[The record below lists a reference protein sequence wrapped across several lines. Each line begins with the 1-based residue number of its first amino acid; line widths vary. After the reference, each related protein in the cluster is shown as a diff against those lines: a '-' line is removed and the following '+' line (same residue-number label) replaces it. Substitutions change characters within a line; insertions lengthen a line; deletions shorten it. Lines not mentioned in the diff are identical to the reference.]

1 MSRLRTCLP
10 LAFALVLIPALNAP
24 ADVKVRMAVFSDRQ
38 LFWPALAGKG
48 HPAGS
53 LTPAGRKSA
62 SSPEVKVEAS
72 GKPMNAG
79 QNEVTRLAVLPIDLK
94 DYSESQPCDSCHR
107 LSANGM
113 EFFFENYL
121 RQRMETRFPGQHVDL
136 VAPTD
141 PLVAKRLDLMA
152 YLDSLRLPWEKW
164 LSDPDEAV
172 IYRPRDRFTDPA
184 MRRRM
189 DKLGGILGAT
199 HLLLPA
205 RMHMKVKPLASNLHA
220 GGLEWGCFLVLWNV
234 SEGRPEWAMQYEESE
249 SAVDLDESLE
259 GRLDQA
265 LGGAF
270 EKIPGELRDLW
281 AAEPH

>member
-1 MSRLRTCLP
+1 MSRLRPCFLS
-10 LAFALVLIPALNAP
+10 AFTLVLFGMLNAS
-24 ADVKVRMAVFSDRQ
+24 AEVDVQMAVFSDRQ

-48 HPAGS
+48 YPAS
-53 LTPAGRKSA
+53 PPAPAGRRPA
-62 SSPEVKVEAS
+62 SSPGAKVEPA
-72 GKPMNAG
+72 GKGMKAG
-79 QNEVTRLAVLPIDLK
+79 QSDITRLAVLPIDLK
-94 DYSESQPCDSCHR
+94 DYSETLPCDSCHR

-121 RQRMETRFPGQHVDL
+121 RQRMEARFPGQHVEL
-136 VAPTD
+136 VAPSD

-152 YLDSLRLPWEKW
+152 YLDSLRFPWEKW
-164 LSDPDEAV
+164 LSDPGEAV
-172 IYRPRDRFTDPA
+172 IYRPRDRFTDPV

-205 RMHMKVKPLASNLHA
+205 RMHVKVKPLASNLHA
-220 GGLEWGCFLVLWNV
+220 GGLDWGCFLVLWNV
-234 SEGRPEWAMQYEESE
+234 AEGRPEWAMRYEESE

-259 GRLDQA
+259 GRLDKA
-265 LGGAF
+265 LGGAL